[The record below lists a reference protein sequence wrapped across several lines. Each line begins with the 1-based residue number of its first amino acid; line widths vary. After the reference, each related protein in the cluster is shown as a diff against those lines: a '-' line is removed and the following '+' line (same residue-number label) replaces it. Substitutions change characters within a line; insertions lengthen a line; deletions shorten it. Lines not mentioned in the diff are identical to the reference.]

1 MSRHPE
7 RAGGH
12 GEEGHEAIH
21 LPPPSYW
28 PLVTAV
34 GIALALAGMVI
45 SVVVVAVGLVIM
57 VVAIVAWVRDARRE
71 FDALH

>member
-7 RAGGH
+7 PAGGNQ
-12 GEEGHEAIH
+12 EGHEAIH

-28 PLVTAV
+28 PLVLAV
-34 GIALALAGMVI
+34 GIALALAGMVL

-57 VVAIVAWVRDARRE
+57 AVAIVAWVRDARRE

>member
-1 MSRHPE
+1 MSRHPTP
-7 RAGGH
+7 AGGH
-12 GEEGHEAIH
+12 EAEGPPAIH

-28 PLVTAV
+28 PLVLAV
-34 GIALALAGMVI
+34 GIALALAGMVL
-45 SVVVVAVGLVIM
+45 SVAVVAVGLVIM